1 VAYPLGTLAI
11 AFSIAAVTGLG
22 WRKSSKSIA
31 NGQCLEAASL
41 GYGRIAVRDS
51 VNKSGPIVT
60 FDGREWLEF
69 IKGVK
74 DGRFDAM

>member
-1 VAYPLGTLAI
+1 
-11 AFSIAAVTGLG
+11 LG

-41 GYGRIAVRDS
+41 AHGRVAVRDS
-51 VNKSGPIVT
+51 VNKSGPVVT
-60 FDGREWLEF
+60 FASREWLEF